1 MFVPFTA
8 AGQRGLCTPLPRF
21 HSLYEV
27 CYLIPLFLTG
37 VKFFLMTDKI
47 QRHHHGGNLRLLS
60 QAAGL
65 TRELLLDFS
74 ANINPLGPPDWL
86 RPLISSKVS
95 DLIHYP
101 DPDATELVEAL
112 AGQHRIP
119 ADQVLVGNGATELL
133 HLLPRALG
141 CSSLLLAVPSYA
153 DYEEPARLSGLQIER
168 LQLSAGNGFALDP
181 HALVP
186 FLKPKQLVL
195 LGQPNN
201 PTGRTFDADTMRGV
215 ALSHPDSLF
224 IVDESFIGFTDTSQ
238 SLQQNRP
245 DNLLILTSLTK
256 LYAIPGLRLGYLI
269 GAAEHIQQLK
279 SYLPNWTVNTL
290 AQAVGTRAVQDSDF
304 QQRSRSL
311 VTRQRESLVALLC
324 SLPGLTIYPGEANF
338 LLLRLDHPRMDARQL
353 ADLALQQGIALR
365 VCANF
370 AGLDQRYFRVAVRI
384 EPEQQRLCQV
394 LQDIL
399 SPIKVTAVQRKTP
412 AIMFQGTGSNAG
424 KSILTAALCRILK
437 QDGYDV
443 APFKAQNMSLN
454 SFVTRQGGEMG
465 RAQVLQAQACR
476 LDPDV
481 RMNPVLLKPNS
492 ETGSQVILQGKA
504 IGTTHFKDYA
514 EQRAEIFKTVQ
525 RCYDELAAEHQ
536 LMVLEGAGSPAEVNL
551 KANDIVNMNMARYAQ
566 APVLLVGDIDRGG
579 VFASFVGTMEVL
591 SEAER
596 AMVAGFVINRF
607 RGDAS
612 LLGDALEYTRFHTN
626 KPVLGTVPYLPNLGL
641 PEEDSVSFK
650 KGLLPVG
657 TKDTQLLD
665 IAVLDLPHI
674 SNFTDLDPLGL
685 EPDVG
690 LRIVGTMTELGQP
703 DALILPGSKN
713 TLADLAWL
721 QQTGLSTGI
730 LDLAHAG
737 RCEII
742 GICGGFQLLGQ
753 RISDPHAIE
762 SGADEQRGLGL
773 LAISTVMAKEKTTLQ
788 TRCRHIPSG
797 CELTG
802 YEIHH
807 GITTAEGI
815 EALITG
821 QDGTL
826 LGADSPDG
834 LIWGTYLH
842 GIFDADPFRRWLID
856 RMRQR
861 KGWQANGIIRSCYD
875 LEPALD
881 RLAATVRESLDMR
894 QIYRLLRL

>member
-1 MFVPFTA
+1 MTNQNQQPV
-8 AGQRGLCTPLPRF
+8 R
-21 HSLYEV
+21 HS
-27 CYLIPLFLTG
+27 
-37 VKFFLMTDKI
+37 
-47 QRHHHGGNLRLLS
+47 HGGNLRCLS
-60 QAAGL
+60 TLSGIPQ
-65 TRELLLDFS
+65 TELLDFS

-86 RPLISSKVS
+86 RPLIESRIS

-101 DPDATELVEAL
+101 DPDAIELVEAIATL
-112 AGQHRIP
+112 HRIP
-119 ADQVLVGNGATELL
+119 TDQILVGNGATELL

-153 DYEEPARLSGLQIER
+153 DYEEPARLSGLSIE
-168 LQLSAGNGFALDP
+168 QLPLSPDTGFVLDP
-181 HALVP
+181 TCLVP
-186 FLKPKQLVL
+186 LLKPAQLVL

-201 PTGRTFDADTMRGV
+201 PTGRTFDAE
-215 ALSHPDSLF
+215 ALRRIANQHPAVMF
-224 IVDESFIGFTDTSQ
+224 VVDESFIGFTDGSQ

-245 DNLLILTSLTK
+245 ENILILTSLTK
-256 LYAIPGLRLGYLI
+256 LYAIPGLRLGYLT
-269 GAAEHIQQLK
+269 GATGHIQQLK
-279 SYLPNWTVNTL
+279 NYLPNWTVNSL
-290 AQAVGTRAVQDSDF
+290 AQAVGTRAVQDIDYL
-304 QQRSRSL
+304 QQTRSF
-311 VTRQRESLVALLC
+311 VTQQRESLVALLS
-324 SLPGLTIYPGEANF
+324 SLPGLTVYPGEANF
-338 LLLRLDHPRMDARQL
+338 LLLRLDHPNLDAQQL

-365 VCANF
+365 VCGNF
-370 AGLDQRYFRVAVRI
+370 AGLDGRYFRLAVRT
-384 EPEQQRLCQV
+384 EAEQQRLV
-394 LQDIL
+394 HLLRSIL
-399 SPIKVTAVQRKTP
+399 DPAKVAVIKPKKP

-424 KSILTAALCRILK
+424 KSILTTALCRILK

-476 LDPDV
+476 LEPDV

-492 ETGSQVILQGKA
+492 ETGSQVILCGKA

-525 RCYDELAAEHQ
+525 RCYDELSAEHQ

-551 KANDIVNMNMARYAQ
+551 KANDIVNMNMARYAD

-612 LLGDALEYTRFHTN
+612 LLGEALEYTRFHTG
-626 KPVLGTVPYLPNLGL
+626 KPVLGTIPYLRNLGL

-650 KGLLPVG
+650 QGLLPIG
-657 TKDTQLLD
+657 AKDTQLLD

-690 LRIVGTMTELGQP
+690 LRIVRTLAELGQP
-703 DALILPGSKN
+703 DALIIPGSKN

-721 QQTGLSTGI
+721 QQTGLAAGI
-730 LDLAHAG
+730 LNLAQAG
-737 RCEII
+737 QAEII
-742 GICGGFQLLGQ
+742 GICGGFQLLGKG
-753 RISDPHAIE
+753 ISDPHAIE
-762 SGADEQRGLGL
+762 SGVGEQQGLGL
-773 LAISTVMAKEKTTLQ
+773 LAINTIMAEEKTTLQ
-788 TRCRHIPSG
+788 TCCCHLPSG
-797 CELTG
+797 FQLTG

-807 GITTAEGI
+807 GITTAEGV
-815 EALITG
+815 EPLITG
-821 QDGTL
+821 PDGRL
-826 LGADSPDG
+826 LGAGSSNG
-834 LIWGTYLH
+834 MVWGSYLH
-842 GIFDADPFRRWLID
+842 GIFDADPFRRWLLD
-856 RMRQR
+856 RLRGR
-861 KGWQANGIIRSCYD
+861 KGWQTDGLIRACYD

-881 RLAATVRESLDMR
+881 RLADCVRGSLDMKA
-894 QIYRLLRL
+894 IYRLLRV

>member
-1 MFVPFTA
+1 MT
-8 AGQRGLCTPLPRF
+8 GQTRQPVR
-21 HSLYEV
+21 HS
-27 CYLIPLFLTG
+27 
-37 VKFFLMTDKI
+37 
-47 QRHHHGGNLRLLS
+47 HGGNLRALS

-65 TRELLLDFS
+65 PQGELLDFS

-86 RPLISSKVS
+86 RPLIESRIS

-112 AGQHRIP
+112 AALHRIP
-119 ADQVLVGNGATELL
+119 ADQILVGNGATELL

-153 DYEEPARLSGLQIER
+153 DYEEPARLSGLAIEQF
-168 LQLSAGNGFALDP
+168 LLSPDTGFLLDP
-181 HALVP
+181 TCLVP
-186 FLKPKQLVL
+186 FLKPAQLVL

-201 PTGRTFDADTMRGV
+201 PTGRTFDAE
-215 ALSHPDSLF
+215 ALRAIALQHPATLF
-224 IVDESFIGFTDTSQ
+224 VVDESFIGFTDASQ

-245 DNLLILTSLTK
+245 ENILILTSLTK
-256 LYAIPGLRLGYLI
+256 LYAIPGLRLGYLT
-269 GAAEHIQQLK
+269 GAAAHIRQLK
-279 SYLPNWTVNTL
+279 NYLPNWTVNSL
-290 AQAVGTRAVQDSDF
+290 AQAVGVRAVQDTEYL
-304 QQRSRSL
+304 QHSRSF
-311 VTRQRESLVALLC
+311 VTGQRESLVALLS

-338 LLLRLDHPRMDARQL
+338 LLLRLDHPTLAAQQL
-353 ADLALQQGIALR
+353 ADLTLQQGVALR
-365 VCANF
+365 VCGNF
-370 AGLDQRYFRVAVRI
+370 SGLDGRYFRLAVRT
-384 EPEQQRLCQV
+384 EPEQQRLYTV
-394 LQDIL
+394 LQSIL
-399 SPIKVTAVQRKTP
+399 APSRPRIVKRQTP

-454 SFVTRQGGEMG
+454 SFVTRDGGEMG

-492 ETGSQVILQGKA
+492 ETGSQVILCGKA

-514 EQRAEIFKTVQ
+514 EQRAEIFKTVR
-525 RCYDELAAEHQ
+525 RCYDELSAEHQ
-536 LMVLEGAGSPAEVNL
+536 IMVLEGAGSPAEVNL
-551 KANDIVNMNMARYAQ
+551 KANDIVNMNMARYAH

-626 KPVLGTVPYLPNLGL
+626 KPVLGTVPYLHNLGL

-650 KGLLPVG
+650 QGLLAAG
-657 TKDTQLLD
+657 AKDTQLLD

-690 LRIVGTMTELGQP
+690 LRIVRSVAELGQP

-721 QQTGLSTGI
+721 QQTGLAAAI
-730 LDLAHAG
+730 LELAQAG
-737 RCEII
+737 QAEII
-742 GICGGFQLLGQ
+742 GICGGFQLLGG

-762 SGADEQRGLGL
+762 SGAGQQQGLGL
-773 LAISTVMAKEKTTLQ
+773 LAINTVMAEEKTTLQ
-788 TRCRHIPSG
+788 TRCRHLPSG
-797 CELTG
+797 CMLSG

-815 EALITG
+815 EPLITG
-821 QDGTL
+821 QDGRL
-826 LGADSPDG
+826 LGAGSANG
-834 LIWGTYLH
+834 LIWGSYLH
-842 GIFDADPFRRWLID
+842 GLFDADPFRRWWLD
-856 RMRQR
+856 RLRQR
-861 KGWQANGIIRSCYD
+861 KGWQVDGLIRSCYD

-881 RLAATVRESLDMR
+881 RLADCVRNSLDMR
-894 QIYRLLRL
+894 EMYRLLRL

>member
-1 MFVPFTA
+1 
-8 AGQRGLCTPLPRF
+8 
-21 HSLYEV
+21 
-27 CYLIPLFLTG
+27 
-37 VKFFLMTDKI
+37 MTDKT

-65 TRELLLDFS
+65 TRDLLLDFS

-112 AGQHRIP
+112 AGQHRIS

-133 HLLPRALG
+133 YLLPRALG
-141 CSSLLLAVPSYA
+141 CSFLLLAVPSYA

-168 LQLSAGNGFALDP
+168 MQLSAGNGFALDP
-181 HALVP
+181 NDLVP

-201 PTGRTFDADTMRGV
+201 PTGRTFDADTLRGV
-215 ALSHPDSLF
+215 ALGHPDSLF
-224 IVDESFIGFTDTSQ
+224 VVDESFIGFTDTSQ

-279 SYLPNWTVNTL
+279 SYLPNWTVNSL
-290 AQAVGTRAVQDSDF
+290 AQAVGTRAVQDSDYL
-304 QQRSRSL
+304 QRSRSF
-311 VTRQRESLVALLC
+311 VTRQRESLVALLF

-338 LLLRLDHPRMDARQL
+338 LLLRLEHPRMDARQL

-365 VCANF
+365 VCTNF
-370 AGLDQRYFRVAVRI
+370 TGLDQRYFRVAVRT

-394 LQDIL
+394 LQGIL
-399 SPIKVTAVQRKTP
+399 SPTKATAVQRKTP

-424 KSILTAALCRILK
+424 KSILTAALCRILR

-492 ETGSQVILQGKA
+492 ETGSQVILCGKA
-504 IGTTHFKDYA
+504 VGTTHFRGYT
-514 EQRAEIFKTVQ
+514 EQRTEIFKTVQ
-525 RCYDELAAEHQ
+525 RCYDELAGEHQ
-536 LMVLEGAGSPAEVNL
+536 VMVLEGAGSPAEVNL
-551 KANDIVNMNMARYAQ
+551 KANDIVNMNMARYAD

-596 AMVAGFVINRF
+596 AFVAGFVINRF
-607 RGDAS
+607 RGDVT
-612 LLGDALEYTRFHTN
+612 LLGDALEYTRLHTGR
-626 KPVLGTVPYLPNLGL
+626 PVLGTVPYLQNLGL

-650 KGLLPVG
+650 QGLLPAGV
-657 TKDTQLLD
+657 KDAELLD

-685 EPDVG
+685 EPDVS
-690 LRIVGTMTELGQP
+690 LRVVRKPEELGTP
-703 DALILPGSKN
+703 DALIIPGSKN
-713 TLADLAWL
+713 TLIDLQWL
-721 QQTGLSTGI
+721 RQNGLAEGI
-730 LDLAHAG
+730 LDLAVAG
-737 RCEII
+737 HCEII
-742 GICGGFQLLGQ
+742 GICGGFQMLGQ
-753 RISDPHAIE
+753 RISDPHGIE
-762 SGADEQRGLGL
+762 SGAGEQDGLGL
-773 LAISTVMAKEKTTLQ
+773 LEASTVLAELKSTLQ
-788 TRCRHIPSG
+788 RRCRHIPSG
-797 CELTG
+797 CELAG

-807 GITTAEGI
+807 GITSAAGLEP
-815 EALITG
+815 LITSS
-821 QDGTL
+821 DGSMI
-826 LGADSPDG
+826 GAGSPNG
-834 LIWGTYLH
+834 LVWGTYLH

-856 RMRQR
+856 RLRQR
-861 KGWQANGIIRSCYD
+861 KGWQTDGIIRSCYD

-881 RLAATVRESLDMR
+881 RLAAAVRSSLDMG